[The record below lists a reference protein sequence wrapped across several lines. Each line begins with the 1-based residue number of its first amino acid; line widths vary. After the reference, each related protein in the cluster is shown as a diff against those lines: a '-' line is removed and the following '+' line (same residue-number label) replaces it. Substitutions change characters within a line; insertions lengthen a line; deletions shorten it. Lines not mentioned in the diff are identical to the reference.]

1 MKLEKKIYFPDFS
14 LLVILLLLS
23 FFLRLVIAYI
33 FGDQNIENEWKIITY
48 SLINDKSYSFYNFN
62 GERLPCVYMPPMY
75 PFFLYFIKIISL
87 EKIDFINLI
96 IFSQVILSTIA
107 VYFFYKINNKIFNKN
122 LSLINSFIFSFFPL
136 NLYAAGQISSV
147 SFQLF
152 FSLIFLS
159 YFFSICEKQNL
170 KNIIIFSIVSG
181 ILILTRGEFILIFI
195 LTMFY
200 IFFIRKI
207 NFKNLIK
214 IILIVLLV
222 ISPYIIRNYL
232 TFNQI
237 VIVKSLGFNLWKGNN
252 QYSLIGG
259 TSVSPPV
266 SYDKSWKNFD
276 KPEYQELKTKLEN
289 IKIDKFYEI
298 RRDDIFLT
306 EAIKNIKEDY
316 GRYINLFLEKILSF
330 FFVDFNSEYPNY
342 FNHFYFLPTLV
353 LSLLSFPGI
362 FLAFKKKDFKF
373 NYLLFYLFLN
383 LFIFSVFFILPRY
396 KLSIIP
402 IQIMLATYF
411 LNYVYERFF
420 SKK

>member
-152 FSLIFLS
+152 FSL
-159 YFFSICEKQNL
+159 
-170 KNIIIFSIVSG
+170 
-181 ILILTRGEFILIFI
+181 
-195 LTMFY
+195 
-200 IFFIRKI
+200 
-207 NFKNLIK
+207 
-214 IILIVLLV
+214 
-222 ISPYIIRNYL
+222 
-232 TFNQI
+232 
-237 VIVKSLGFNLWKGNN
+237 KS
-252 QYSLIGG
+252 
-259 TSVSPPV
+259 
-266 SYDKSWKNFD
+266 
-276 KPEYQELKTKLEN
+276 
-289 IKIDKFYEI
+289 
-298 RRDDIFLT
+298 
-306 EAIKNIKEDY
+306 
-316 GRYINLFLEKILSF
+316 
-330 FFVDFNSEYPNY
+330 
-342 FNHFYFLPTLV
+342 
-353 LSLLSFPGI
+353 
-362 FLAFKKKDFKF
+362 
-373 NYLLFYLFLN
+373 
-383 LFIFSVFFILPRY
+383 
-396 KLSIIP
+396 
-402 IQIMLATYF
+402 
-411 LNYVYERFF
+411 
-420 SKK
+420 